1 MGRLVFPWKLW
12 YPIPQTSARG
22 KEVLNMNLLR
32 RRGVLPFLLAEGAL
46 YGAFLWRDLSPGGA
60 GSTPLK
66 YAAILLCA
74 LFALLW
80 ALLGGGDRL
89 TAAALLLAA
98 GADTFLLAL
107 DRDYLLGMLLF
118 CGVQLCWFLRL
129 RALCRRSFWAA
140 RLGLF
145 LLSLG
150 ALAALGLWNFL
161 NVLSLFYFANF
172 ACNTALSLSRRWE
185 GPLRLLPP
193 GLVLYLC
200 CDLCVAAFQFP
211 QALPALY
218 PFVQVGM
225 WLFYLPGQVLL
236 ALSGLPLSGQKLSR
250 GDRL

>member
-1 MGRLVFPWKLW
+1 MREDLIRVEHGCFRREEELYRFEISISRGECIGVYVDDHFTSGTAYLDVFRGGTHLERGRAF
-12 YPIPQTSARG
+12 SCG
-22 KEVLNMNLLR
+22 R
-32 RRGVLPFLLAEGAL
+32 RVGAL
-46 YGAFLWRDLSPGGA
+46 ELERWITQNARIVNAHRFDSQELTVRD
-60 GSTPLK
+60 
-66 YAAILLCA
+66 
-74 LFALLW
+74 
-80 ALLGGGDRL
+80 
-89 TAAALLLAA
+89 
-98 GADTFLLAL
+98 FLLAL
-107 DRDYLLGMLLF
+107 DRGYLLGMVLF

-150 ALAALGLWNFL
+150 ALAALGLWNSL

>member
-1 MGRLVFPWKLW
+1 
-12 YPIPQTSARG
+12 
-22 KEVLNMNLLR
+22 MNLFR
-32 RRGVLPFLLAEGAL
+32 QRGVLPFLLAEGAL

-80 ALLGGGDRL
+80 AILGGGDRL
-89 TAAALLLAA
+89 TAAALLLAV

-150 ALAALGLWNFL
+150 ALAALGLWNSL